1 MAGKKVMEVFRA
13 VLFDMDGVVIDTR
26 QSVTDFWQDVA
37 AEQNVTLTPDDF
49 DLHIHGVPAVA
60 TLRALF
66 PGLPPE
72 KDGEFHERVIR
83 YELGL
88 RYEEVAGVRAL
99 LRSLKAEGV
108 KTALITSGM
117 SWKVEEVSRQ
127 LALGGLFDVILTAAD
142 IERGKPDPACYL
154 AAAAKLRV
162 APAECV
168 VLEDTVSGVRAA
180 VAAGMACVGV
190 QTGRLADR
198 LIAEGVRHIVP
209 DFTTARLDL
218 PGGQPQLRL
227 ASGFTIR
234 LASGF
239 TIRVQQENGSTMA
252 QG

>member
-1 MAGKKVMEVFRA
+1 
-13 VLFDMDGVVIDTR
+13 
-26 QSVTDFWQDVA
+26 
-37 AEQNVTLTPDDF
+37 
-49 DLHIHGVPAVA
+49 
-60 TLRALF
+60 LF

-72 KDGEFHERVIR
+72 QDGEFFDRVTR

-108 KTALITSGM
+108 KTALVTSGM
-117 SWKVEEVSRQ
+117 TWKVEEVSRQ
-127 LALGGLFDVILTAAD
+127 LALGGLFDVTVTAAD

-168 VLEDTVSGVRAA
+168 VFEDTVSGVRAA
-180 VAAGMACVGV
+180 VAAGMAGVGI

-198 LIAEGVRHIVP
+198 LVAEGVRHVIP
-209 DFTTARLDL
+209 DFTAVRLDL

-227 ASGFTIR
+227 AAGFTIP
-234 LASGF
+234 LAGVPE
-239 TIRVQQENGSTMA
+239 TTTDG
-252 QG
+252 

>member
-1 MAGKKVMEVFRA
+1 MSALRHCRA
-13 VLFDMDGVVIDTR
+13 ILLLPFLVTVVVPATILLFTGTDT
-26 QSVTDFWQDVA
+26 
-37 AEQNVTLTPDDF
+37 F
-49 DLHIHGVPAVA
+49 DLWQSFPAARV
-60 TLRALF
+60 
-66 PGLPPE
+66 GLP
-72 KDGEFHERVIR
+72 
-83 YELGL
+83 
-88 RYEEVAGVRAL
+88 
-99 LRSLKAEGV
+99 
-108 KTALITSGM
+108 
-117 SWKVEEVSRQ
+117 
-127 LALGGLFDVILTAAD
+127 ALGGLFDVILTAAD